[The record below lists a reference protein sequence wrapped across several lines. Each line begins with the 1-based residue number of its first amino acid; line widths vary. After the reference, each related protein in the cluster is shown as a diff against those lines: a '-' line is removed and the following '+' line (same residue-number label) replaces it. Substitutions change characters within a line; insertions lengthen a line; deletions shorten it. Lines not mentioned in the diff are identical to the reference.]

1 MLAMLDETIS
11 KTVKGYIKGLNHNTL
26 TVMELLDMREFNK
39 SRKENAMYSTFARGQ
54 LQQRLMQELN
64 WRGYDYAEVDP
75 SYTSQLCP
83 VCGYVDKANRDGKNF
98 ECRCCGHK
106 DDADHNASINIKER
120 IDDKEALGICDTY
133 RHSQKQKHRHLKELY
148 AGRNKAWRE
157 SQAQQNPSGSTAVL
171 PSGAMAI

>member
-1 MLAMLDETIS
+1 M
-11 KTVKGYIKGLNHNTL
+11 KTVNEAVKKKYGNYPEK
-26 TVMELLDMREFNK
+26 V
-39 SRKENAMYSTFARGQ
+39 
-54 LQQRLMQELN
+54 LQFGEGNFLR
-64 WRGYDYAEVDP
+64 AFVDWMI
-75 SYTSQLCP
+75 
-83 VCGYVDKANRDGKNF
+83 DKANRDGKNF